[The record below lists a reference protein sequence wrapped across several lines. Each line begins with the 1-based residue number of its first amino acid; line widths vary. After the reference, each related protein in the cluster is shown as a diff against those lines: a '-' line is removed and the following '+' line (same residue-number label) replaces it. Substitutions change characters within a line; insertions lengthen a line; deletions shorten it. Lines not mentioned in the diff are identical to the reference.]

1 MHYFCKVF
9 SVLYYSSLLC
19 IIYVHNL
26 KSDLISYLAYK
37 LNKLKQKKKKSYI
50 NIEKSMG
57 VFFL

>member
-9 SVLYYSSLLC
+9 SVLCYSSPLC

-37 LNKLKQKKKKSYI
+37 LNKLKQTKKNLKSI
-50 NIEKSMG
+50 
-57 VFFL
+57 